1 MLQTHHRVLN
11 ASHTPL
17 SASCFTH
24 ITECLMLHTHHRVLN
39 ASDTGGLML
48 QTQHKVLNASD
59 TTQSA

>member
-1 MLQTHHRVLN
+1 
-11 ASHTPL
+11 
-17 SASCFTH
+17 
-24 ITECLMLHTHHRVLN
+24 MLHTHHRVLN